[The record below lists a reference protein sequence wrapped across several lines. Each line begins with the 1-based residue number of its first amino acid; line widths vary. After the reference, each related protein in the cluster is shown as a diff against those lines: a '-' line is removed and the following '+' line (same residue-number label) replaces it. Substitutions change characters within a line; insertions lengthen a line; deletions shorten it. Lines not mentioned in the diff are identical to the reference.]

1 MVKVLL
7 LTVLI
12 MILPACSIGGSK
24 FSLDSGLD
32 GCVSYKM
39 EKLSVT
45 GVFEAQNV
53 TYHRVNDQCPTIPPH
68 GGMSES
74 Q

>member
-1 MVKVLL
+1 MFKVLL
-7 LTVLI
+7 LTLLI
-12 MILPACSIGGSK
+12 TLPACSIGGSK

-32 GCVSYKM
+32 GCVSYTM

-53 TYHRVNDQCPTIPPH
+53 KYHRVNEQCPTIPAH
-68 GGMSES
+68 GGVSES